1 MEYIIASKKKGLATT
16 KKKSDMDDD
25 NDDDDSDVG
34 NTLVFPNVQ
43 KIVVMGHSAG
53 GQYVHRWSLLSNS
66 SIIWDNN
73 NSDRNHNVDIRVVPA
88 NPRSY
93 CYLDNRRMILKHE
106 KKQKTVF
113 FHDNDS
119 SSRQNHHRVL
129 DVPDSEDIDACPT
142 YNSWEW
148 GFERHSTMTSPYLDR
163 ALQNPRTSNDTA
175 TDDDTKKN
183 IIQQIASRYGTR
195 RNVYYLIG
203 SNDTIDLDH
212 DGCEQYTRNFQGYT
226 RNERGHH
233 YHEALQHYFH
243 DANTTTSATATVM
256 DHSISSSSTLSS
268 SSQLIHKLFVVP
280 YSPHDHTIMFQSKEG
295 HEAIFGDGRNKKY
308 ATNIHRNGKHAEN
321 RTQTATAILS
331 TAMID
336 TVDIVDA
343 LS

>member
-1 MEYIIASKKKGLATT
+1 MSGISSYDVMDTVVEYIIASKKKGSTTT
-16 KKKSDMDDD
+16 KKKTDMDDD

-34 NTLVFPNVQ
+34 NALVFPKVQ

-66 SIIWDNN
+66 SIVWDNN
-73 NSDRNHNVDIRVVPA
+73 NNDRNHTVDIRVVPA

-93 CYLDNRRMILKHE
+93 CYLDNRRMILKQE

-113 FHDNDS
+113 FHDTDDS

-129 DVPDSEDIDACPT
+129 DVPDAEDIDACPT

-148 GFERHSTMTSPYLDR
+148 GFETHATMKSPYLDR
-163 ALQNPRTSNDTA
+163 ALQNPPRTPNITTTTEDP
-175 TDDDTKKN
+175 KKN
-183 IIQQIASRYGTR
+183 IIQQIASRYGTQ

-226 RNERGHH
+226 RNERGRH
-233 YHEALQHYFH
+233 YYAALQHYF
-243 DANTTTSATATVM
+243 N
-256 DHSISSSSTLSS
+256 HSISSSSSPSSSS
-268 SSQLIHKLFVVP
+268 SSQLIHKMFVVP
-280 YSPHDHTIMFQSKEG
+280 YSPHDHMIMFQQG
-295 HEAIFGDGRNKKY
+295 REAIFGDLEIHNNKKY
-308 ATNIHRNGKHAEN
+308 GNNMHRDFKPTEN
-321 RTQTATAILS
+321 RTVIKTTTI
-331 TAMID
+331 ID

-343 LS
+343 IS